1 MRIKNCSLK
10 PLSRLLFLCVLVFNA
25 PAFADDNDQ
34 QRSLFK
40 QLYYQ
45 ALNGQTA
52 AVKKKREQLKDY
64 PVIHY
69 LDYALLVADMD
80 NLPITKINAFK
91 LAHPDSPL
99 NRRLSGHLQTAL
111 AQQKKWSLLLK
122 HGATFSSGQRQC
134 WYLTALLK
142 TGKKDNLP
150 NLVEQ
155 TWLQGHSIPDAC
167 NEVFDWWRAQGYQT
181 DELLLKRIK
190 LSFQERQLPLLR
202 YLTQQLTQTPDWVSL
217 AEDLLVDDMTTFK
230 KAAKLKPHPKTSEL
244 LYLAA
249 ENAAKKKPAQLY
261 EIWPDL
267 KKQHDFSETQ
277 INTVERLTALFAAT
291 DYESFAITAMK
302 ALPSASQD
310 KQIRAWITRYY
321 LFNGDWAAV
330 ADSIEHMPVTQKLD
344 ERWQYWLARAY
355 AKTGETTK
363 ARDLFRNL
371 SKQTHY
377 YGFLAADH
385 LRLPYYL
392 CQKPADKGTTD
403 FILPKPIERA
413 VELYHAGLL
422 TMARSEWNLAYS
434 GLSADEKLALAQ
446 HMKAEGWYAKV
457 ITTMADLGRWQDY
470 ESRYPVAYADT
481 IDGFA
486 AESKVTSPW
495 VMAVIKQESAWA
507 KDALSPARAHGLMQ
521 LLPETAGRMGKELGL
536 VCCSRDDLYT
546 APLNL
551 QLGIH
556 YQKNLFNQFDHPL
569 LVAAAYNAGEGKSID
584 WSKNFP
590 TAPDVWLETIPYRET
605 RGYIPRILSNV
616 VIYDWLNSG
625 QPNRISHW
633 MPTMP
638 IDGQKS
644 DLWPNK
650 KVPLERV
657 ETLCN

>member
-1 MRIKNCSLK
+1 MIGQHTLMNRFY
-10 PLSRLLFLCVLVFNA
+10 RLIIVLLCLCVAAANA
-25 PAFADDNDQ
+25 EDYHQ
-34 QRSLFK
+34 QRTLFK
-40 QLYYQ
+40 QLYPQ
-45 ALNGQTA
+45 ALNGHKA
-52 AVKKKREQLKDY
+52 AVQKKRDKLKGY
-64 PVIHY
+64 LIEHY

-80 NLPITKINAFK
+80 QLPIGRINAFK
-91 LAHPDSPL
+91 KAHADSPL
-99 NRRLSGHLQTAL
+99 NQRLDRHLQTSL
-111 AQQKKWSLLLK
+111 AQQKKWALFLK
-122 HGATFSSGQRQC
+122 HGSTFSGGVRQC

-150 NLVEQ
+150 NLIEQ

-167 NEVFDWWRAQGYQT
+167 NEVFAWWRAQGYQT
-181 DELLLKRIK
+181 DDLLLKRIK

-202 YLTQQLTQTPDWVSL
+202 YLTQQLTTTPDWVAL
-217 AEDLLVDDMTTFK
+217 AADLLTDDVTTLK
-230 KAAKLKPHPKTSEL
+230 KAGTLKSSKETTEL

-249 ENAAKKKPAQLY
+249 EYVAKNKPAELY
-261 EIWPDL
+261 RIWPQL
-267 KKQHDFSETQ
+267 KQQHPFSQQQ
-277 INTVERLTALFAAT
+277 INQIERLTALFAAT
-291 DYESFAITAMK
+291 DYADFSIDAMQ
-302 ALPSASQD
+302 ALPESSKD
-310 KQIRAWITRYY
+310 NQIRAWITRYY
-321 LFNGDWAAV
+321 LFNGDWSAV
-330 ADSIEHMPVTQKLD
+330 ADSIEQMPISQKIH

-355 AKTGETTK
+355 AKTGQTQQ
-363 ARDLFRNL
+363 ARDLFRHL

-392 CQKPADKGTTD
+392 CQKPAEKGTNGFTM
-403 FILPKPIERA
+403 PSPIARA

-422 TMARSEWNLAYS
+422 SMARSEWNLAYS
-434 GLSADEKLALAQ
+434 DLSSDEKLALAQ
-446 HMKAEGWYAKV
+446 RMKAETWYAKV
-457 ITTMADLGRWQDY
+457 ITIMADLGRWQDY

-486 AESKVTSPW
+486 AESKVSSPW

-521 LLPETAGRMGKELGL
+521 LLPETAGRMGKQLGL
-536 VCCSRDDLYT
+536 ACCSRSDLYT

-551 QLGIH
+551 RLGIH
-556 YQKNLFNQFDHPL
+556 YQKNLFKQFDHPL

-584 WSKNFP
+584 WSENFP

-625 QPNRISHW
+625 QPYRISHW

-638 IDGQKS
+638 INGQAS
-644 DLWPNK
+644 QPWPNHE
-650 KVPLERV
+650 VPMQRV
-657 ETLCN
+657 ETLCH